1 MSRKLIDQARK
12 LLAGESGSQIKP
24 WGGRLT
30 VALVFPNTYHQG
42 MSNLG
47 FLTVYHLLNQ
57 REDVLCERFFLPDA
71 EALAEHRKTG
81 YPLFSLESGHPLTDF
96 DLIAFS
102 ISFENDYLNLPVM
115 FELARLPLWRGDRGD
130 SYPLLLAGGVCAFLN
145 PEPLAEIMDLF
156 AVGEGEVMLPELVA
170 TLKAGSELTRPE
182 LLDHLAGTPGIYV
195 PSLYE
200 CEWAADGTLQG
211 WLRQPA
217 VPARVARQWVR
228 DLDRSASRSF
238 ILTEATEFS
247 DMALTEIS
255 RGCGRGCRFCA
266 AGYIY
271 LPPRERSLDVL
282 LAQVDLGLCEREK
295 VGLVGAAV
303 SDYSRI
309 AELDQAILD
318 RGGKVSVASLRIDS
332 LTPEE
337 VAALKTS
344 GHRTL
349 ALAPEAG
356 SQRMRDTINKG
367 LTREQIVAAVRLLG
381 AGGIL
386 NLKLYFL
393 VGLPGE
399 TDGDIDEMLDLLAEI
414 RAVWVD
420 EGKKQGR
427 LGTLTISVNPFTP
440 KPFTPFQWAG
450 MAPEKR
456 LKGIFQRLRAAVGRM
471 ANTDIIFESARSA
484 ALQALLARG
493 DRRVGRLLPDLAAGM
508 NLKAAC
514 RQQGLDPDF
523 YVTRERGADEV
534 FPWEIIDSGVRRD
547 FLYRE
552 YQAALAHA
560 RSRRCFDGCVDCG
573 VCREK

>member
-12 LLAGESGSQIKP
+12 LLAGESGSQVKP

-30 VALVFPNTYHQG
+30 VALIFPNTYHQG

-47 FLTVYHLLNQ
+47 FLTVYHLLNR

-102 ISFENDYLNLPVM
+102 ISFENDYLNLPVI
-115 FELARLPLWRGDRGD
+115 FELARIPLWRADRGD
-130 SYPLLLAGGVCAFLN
+130 SYPLILTGGVCAFLN

-156 AVGEGEVMLPELVA
+156 AVGEGEAMLPELVA
-170 TLKAGSELTRPE
+170 TLTAGGERTRPE
-182 LLDHLAGTPGIYV
+182 LLERLAGAPGIYV

-200 CEWAADGTLQG
+200 SEWSADGTLQG
-211 WLRQPA
+211 WVRQPA

-228 DLDRSASRSF
+228 ELDRTASRSF
-238 ILTEATEFS
+238 VLTEATEFS

-282 LAQVDLGLCEREK
+282 LEQVDLGLCEREK

-309 AELDQAILD
+309 AELDRAILD

-367 LTREQIVAAVRLLG
+367 LTREQILDAVRLLG
-381 AGGIL
+381 EGGIL

-414 RAVWVD
+414 RAVWVE

-427 LGTLTISVNPFTP
+427 LGTLTISVNPFIP

-450 MAPEKR
+450 MAAEKR
-456 LKGIFQRLRAAVGRM
+456 FKRIFQRLRAAVGRM
-471 ANTDIIFESARSA
+471 ANTEIIFESTRSA
-484 ALQALLARG
+484 VLQALLARG
-493 DRRVGRLLPDLAAGM
+493 DRRVGRLLPDLSAGM
-508 NLKAAC
+508 NLKTAC
-514 RQQGLDPDF
+514 RRQGLDPDF
-523 YVTRERGADEV
+523 YVTRERGTEEV

-547 FLYRE
+547 FLRRE
-552 YQAALAHA
+552 YEAALAA
-560 RSRRCFDGCVDCG
+560 RTSRRCFDGCVDCG
-573 VCREK
+573 VCRGR

>member
-12 LLAGESGSQIKP
+12 LLAGESGSQAKP

-30 VALVFPNTYHQG
+30 VALVFPNTYHQA

-57 REDVLCERFFLPDA
+57 REDALCERFFLPDA

-81 YPLFSLESGHPLTDF
+81 YPLFSLESGRPLTDF

-102 ISFENDYLNLPVM
+102 ISFENDYLHLPVI
-115 FELARLPLWRGDRGD
+115 FELARLPLWRADRGD

-156 AVGEGEVMLPELVA
+156 AVGEGEVILPELVA
-170 TLKAGSELTRPE
+170 TLNAGGGLPRLDLLERLAGS
-182 LLDHLAGTPGIYV
+182 PGIYV
-195 PSLYE
+195 PSLYQTE
-200 CEWAADGTLQG
+200 LNTDGTTRSWIQDL
-211 WLRQPA
+211 PA
-217 VPARVARQWVR
+217 PERVTRQWLR
-228 DLDRSASRSF
+228 DLDHSASRSF
-238 ILTEATEFS
+238 VLTEATEFS

-282 LAQVDLGLCEREK
+282 LEQVDLGLCEREK

-309 AELDQAILD
+309 IELDQAILD

-332 LTPEE
+332 LAPEE
-337 VAALKTS
+337 VAALKAS

-356 SQRMRDTINKG
+356 SQRMRDAVNKG
-367 LTREQIVAAVRLLG
+367 LSREQILAAVHLLG
-381 AGGIL
+381 EGGVL

-399 TDGDIDEMLDLLAEI
+399 TDADIDEMLDLLAEI
-414 RAVWVD
+414 REIWVE

-427 LGTLTISVNPFTP
+427 LGTLMISVNPFIP

-456 LKGIFQRLRAAVGRM
+456 LKGVFQRLRSAVGRM
-471 ANTDIIFESARSA
+471 ANTDIIFESTRSA

-514 RQQGLDPDF
+514 RRHGLDPDF
-523 YVTRERGADEV
+523 YVTRERGADEI
-534 FPWEIIDSGVRRD
+534 FPWEIIDNGVRRD
-547 FLYRE
+547 FLRRE
-552 YQAALAHA
+552 YQAALAQ
-560 RSRRCFDGCVDCG
+560 RCSRRCFDGCVDCG
-573 VCREK
+573 VCRGK

>member
-1 MSRKLIDQARK
+1 
-12 LLAGESGSQIKP
+12 LL
-24 WGGRLT
+24 
-30 VALVFPNTYHQG
+30 
-42 MSNLG
+42 
-47 FLTVYHLLNQ
+47 
-57 REDVLCERFFLPDA
+57 ERI
-71 EALAEHRKTG
+71 EAF
-81 YPLFSLESGHPLTDF
+81 Y
-96 DLIAFS
+96 
-102 ISFENDYLNLPVM
+102 
-115 FELARLPLWRGDRGD
+115 
-130 SYPLLLAGGVCAFLN
+130 
-145 PEPLAEIMDLF
+145 
-156 AVGEGEVMLPELVA
+156 
-170 TLKAGSELTRPE
+170 
-182 LLDHLAGTPGIYV
+182 GIYV
-195 PSLYE
+195 PSLYQPE
-200 CEWAADGTLQG
+200 VAEDGILSG
-211 WLRQPA
+211 WSRSPA
-217 VPARVARQWVR
+217 VPERVARQWVR
-228 DLDRSASRSF
+228 ELDRTASRSF
-238 ILTEATEFS
+238 ILTGATEFS

-266 AGYIY
+266 AGYVY

-303 SDYSRI
+303 SDYTRI
-309 AELDQAILD
+309 AELDRAILD

-337 VAALKTS
+337 VAALKAS

-356 SQRMRDTINKG
+356 SQRMRDTVNKG
-367 LTREQIVAAVRLLG
+367 LSREQILAAVHLLG
-381 AGGIL
+381 EGGIL

-399 TDGDIDEMLDLLAEI
+399 TDADIDEMLDLLGEI
-414 RAVWVD
+414 RAIWVE

-427 LGTLTISVNPFTP
+427 LGTLTISVNPFIP
-440 KPFTPFQWAG
+440 KPFTPFQWVG
-450 MAPEKR
+450 MAGEKR

-471 ANTDIIFESARSA
+471 ANTEIIFESLRSA
-484 ALQALLARG
+484 VLQALLARG

-514 RQQGLDPDF
+514 RRHGLDPDL

-560 RSRRCFDGCVDCG
+560 PSRRCFDGCVDCG
-573 VCREK
+573 VCRGK

>member
-12 LLAGESGSQIKP
+12 LLAGESGSQVKP

-47 FLTVYHLLNQ
+47 FLTVYHLLNR

-102 ISFENDYLNLPVM
+102 ISFENDYLNLPVI
-115 FELARLPLWRGDRGD
+115 FELARIPLWRADRGD
-130 SYPLLLAGGVCAFLN
+130 SYPLILTGGVCAFLN

-170 TLKAGSELTRPE
+170 TLTAGGERTRPE
-182 LLDHLAGTPGIYV
+182 LLERLAGAPGIYV

-200 CEWAADGTLQG
+200 SEWSADGTLQG
-211 WLRQPA
+211 WVRQPA
-217 VPARVARQWVR
+217 VPARVVRQWVR
-228 DLDRSASRSF
+228 ELDRTASRSF
-238 ILTEATEFS
+238 VLTEATEFS

-282 LAQVDLGLCEREK
+282 LEQVDLGLCEREK

-309 AELDQAILD
+309 AELDRAILD
-318 RGGKVSVASLRIDS
+318 RGGKISVASLRIDS

-337 VAALKTS
+337 VAALKAS

-356 SQRMRDTINKG
+356 SQRMRDTVNKG
-367 LTREQIVAAVRLLG
+367 LSREQILAAVRLLG
-381 AGGIL
+381 KGGVL

-399 TDGDIDEMLDLLAEI
+399 SEDDIAEMLDLLTEI
-414 RAVWVD
+414 RAVWVE

-427 LGTLTISVNPFTP
+427 LGTLTISVNPFIP

-456 LKGIFQRLRAAVGRM
+456 LKGVFQRLRAAVGHM
-471 ANTDIIFESARSA
+471 ANTEIIFESTRSA
-484 ALQALLARG
+484 VLQALLARG
-493 DRRVGRLLPDLAAGM
+493 DRRVGRLLPDLSAGM
-508 NLKAAC
+508 NLKTAC
-514 RQQGLDPDF
+514 RRQGLDPDF
-523 YVTRERGADEV
+523 YVTRERGTEEV

-547 FLYRE
+547 FLRRE
-552 YQAALAHA
+552 YEAALAA
-560 RSRRCFDGCVDCG
+560 RTSRRCFDGCVDCG
-573 VCREK
+573 VCRGR